1 MDPRELEIDPHT
13 GMKNYIANENG
24 NWDTSKALVRRT
36 IEKCIHH
43 ARLHRAQGRD
53 EDEYEAY
60 RLLGQALHTI
70 EDFTAREYRAISETL
85 SLPLHPSPFL
95 DSNFCELALIQLG
108 HKEVFPHVG
117 RDCYVNAPNGQ
128 RVHPI
133 TTGTFGG
140 ADFMYVSRLEV
151 LVA

>member
-1 MDPRELEIDPHT
+1 
-13 GMKNYIANENG
+13 MKNYIANENG

-60 RLLGQALHTI
+60 RLLGQAMHTL
-70 EDFTAREYRAISETL
+70 EDFTAVSLDLWIASRRALKLKLKLIA
-85 SLPLHPSPFL
+85 PLLRFGRSSPL
-95 DSNFCELALIQLG
+95 QHSNFCELALIYHG
-108 HKEVFPHVG
+108 YRDVFPHVG
-117 RDCYVNAPNGQ
+117 RDCKIKAPNGSM
-128 RVHPI
+128 VHPL

-140 ADFMYVSRLEV
+140 ADFMHSMLGE
-151 LVA
+151 AG